1 MAVFLHLISIFL
13 VLLQNS
19 FGHKLVLFVP
29 CIANS
34 QVIFNSRV
42 AETLANA
49 GHDVTMVMI
58 TPLDGFDF
66 KRVKIKK
73 EIRADASVST
83 GGKYVQQEAPEGI
96 SQQEHSFKMFN

>member
-73 EIRADASVST
+73 EIRGPFLIGPITSGVGCTDEDRVSDILS
-83 GGKYVQQEAPEGI
+83 K
-96 SQQEHSFKMFN
+96 